1 MLCCLSAILPATF
14 KAKSVT
20 SFSST

>member
-14 KAKSVT
+14 EAKSVT